1 MTTTVEKELSFLL
14 RGRLDIMAHILNEA
28 VDGAKKTRIMYR
40 CNLSFKQLQVYLK
53 YLKKK
58 GFLETMNKKEKSRE
72 SIVFKTT
79 KKGLAFLE
87 AYQNLKELIST

>member
-1 MTTTVEKELSFLL
+1 MTTTVEKEISFLL
-14 RGRLDIMAHILNEA
+14 RGRLDIMANILNET
-28 VDGAKKTRIMYR
+28 VNGAKKTRIMYR
-40 CNLSFKQLQVYLK
+40 CNLSFKQLQAYLK

-58 GFLETMNKKEKSRE
+58 GFLEVVNTKEKNRE
-72 SIVFKTT
+72 TTVYQTT

>member
-14 RGRLDIMAHILNEA
+14 RGRLDIMAHILTEA
-28 VDGAKKTRIMYR
+28 TNGAKKTRIMYR
-40 CNLSFKQLQVYLK
+40 CNLSFKQLQAYLK

-58 GFLETMNKKEKSRE
+58 GFLETINKKEKNRE
-72 SIVFKTT
+72 ATVFQTT